1 MIIVFEG
8 IRIDGTVCHAKHMT
22 KMCTIHILSVKLQ
35 SPGQSKKPGCL
46 KNSSTSQEDVD
57 LSHAQFILVITLNVK
72 NDLHE
77 DKENGN

>member
-1 MIIVFEG
+1 MHNSY
-8 IRIDGTVCHAKHMT
+8 TVCQT
-22 KMCTIHILSVKLQ
+22 TITWPIKETRMFKKL
-35 SPGQSKKPGCL
+35 L
-46 KNSSTSQEDVD
+46 STSQEDVD